1 MTTPRTILLIALT
14 ALLSV
19 AVAGVIGAGVLG
31 SGEALAHGSGHL
43 GFGGQGFGGQG
54 FGGHHRRGGDPCER
68 LTSHSM
74 RIAEVVIETHLDLEA
89 PQMATL
95 QPLLSVVDEWRHDLA
110 EVCDAGQRVENVP
123 QALGALE
130 TALDRSARAVRDLR
144 PAYDAFYGSLTDE
157 QRLHIDE
164 AIEKHRQRHNHQS
177 EEG

>member
-14 ALLSV
+14 LLLSV
-19 AVAGVIGAGVLG
+19 AVAGVIGAGALG
-31 SGEALAHGSGHL
+31 AGEAIAHGNGHL
-43 GFGGQGFGGQG
+43 GFGGQG

-157 QRLHIDE
+157 QRQHIDE
-164 AIEKHRQRHNHQS
+164 AIEKHRQRHNHYP

>member
-31 SGEALAHGSGHL
+31 SGEALAHGSGH
-43 GFGGQGFGGQG
+43 G